1 MRPFRPLLG
10 LLSVFALLAAVP
22 SAAPSA
28 MAGASLSE
36 LPLLPLAAVSGDL
49 GLPLVVAQ
57 KKEVKPL
64 AAVLKTIDARIPGR
78 ALDARLNDRDDGK
91 STYRVKWL
99 GDDGKVREITADA
112 GSGKI
117 LRVR

>member
-1 MRPFRPLLG
+1 MRPFRPILG
-10 LLSVFALLAAVP
+10 WLPVYALLTAVLSAPAAV
-22 SAAPSA
+22 
-28 MAGASLSE
+28 AGAALSE
-36 LPLLPLAAVSGDL
+36 PLLPLAAVPADL

-64 AAVLKTIDARIPGR
+64 AAVLRSINANIPGR
-78 ALDARLNDRDDGK
+78 ALAARLNDRDDGR